1 MRKLIFLLC
10 FASFSIFINGAKA
23 DFGDASF
30 PEKYFESGPRS
41 YHDGWCRFLQN
52 KCRIRFQGNAMWVEG
67 VGGIYL
73 DQFLNYRYDN
83 DRPTSILAGDGEH
96 YNYVTYMSSKG
107 IKREALF
114 LFANHKA
121 QKNFSK
127 ALMRWVDQDGRP
139 IPNYKLPNSQG
150 PQDTQNRDG
159 GLNPY
164 ENPLIIDFM
173 KKTTNQ
179 TKGKIGNINCDS
191 PVWKNKP
198 RCN

>member
-1 MRKLIFLLC
+1 MRKAFILLTLASLPIFM
-10 FASFSIFINGAKA
+10 SSAKA
-23 DFGDASF
+23 DFGSASF
-30 PEKYFESGPRS
+30 PEKYLESGPRS

-52 KCRIRFQGNAMWVEG
+52 KCRLRFQGNAMWVEG

-73 DQFLNYRYDN
+73 DQFLNYRYDK
-83 DRPTSILAGDGEH
+83 DVPKGIFSGSGEH
-96 YNYVTYMSSKG
+96 YNYITYMSSKG

-114 LFANHKA
+114 LFANRKA
-121 QKNFSK
+121 QRDFSN
-127 ALMRWVDQDGRP
+127 ALMRWVEQDGRP

-150 PQDTQNRDG
+150 PQDTHGRDG

-164 ENPLIIDFM
+164 ENEPILDFM
-173 KKTTNQ
+173 KKTTNDKQ
-179 TKGKIGNINCDS
+179 GNINCNS

>member
-1 MRKLIFLLC
+1 MKRFILLASLALFLPFGNLV
-10 FASFSIFINGAKA
+10 KA

-83 DRPTSILAGDGEH
+83 DRPTFILAGDGEH

-114 LFANHKA
+114 LFANQKA

-179 TKGKIGNINCDS
+179 TKEKIGNINCDS